1 MCTGDKMKIDKELR
15 GNIQAFIKNLTDAE
29 DDEIKEY
36 ISEIVSD
43 RKLENSLAKKSN
55 FGDGEKPFSYR
66 IAVDVASRLAL
77 YILCR
82 ARKPD
87 VVVETGVASGTSSSY
102 ILRAL
107 DKNDRGT
114 LYSIDVPWYTV
125 TQNWKG
131 AFVDGVKTNPI
142 EMQSGWIIPNYLRDR
157 WDLTMGLTSEKL
169 PALLKK
175 TGKVD
180 VFFHDSEHS
189 YENMAREFKTIW
201 PGLRKKGVML
211 VHNVEKTPAFAEFE
225 DKVGGTSFKLSGLN
239 NDGKIMTIGGKAKE

>member
-1 MCTGDKMKIDKELR
+1 MKIEKELR
-15 GNIQAFIKNLTDAE
+15 ANILTFVKNLTGADEA
-29 DDEIKEY
+29 EIKKY
-36 ISEIVSD
+36 ITEIISD
-43 RKLENSLAKKSN
+43 KKLENSLATKSN
-55 FGDGEKPFSYR
+55 FGDGEKPFSYK
-66 IAVDVASRLAL
+66 IAVDMASRLAL
-77 YILCR
+77 YVLCR
-82 ARKPD
+82 AMKPD

-102 ILRAL
+102 ILRGL
-107 DKNDRGT
+107 DRNAQGK

-142 EMQSGWIIPNYLRDR
+142 EMQSGWIIPDYLRDR
-157 WDLTMGLTSEKL
+157 WELTMGLTSEKL

-180 VFFHDSEHS
+180 LFFHDSEHS

-225 DKVGGTSFKLSGLN
+225 EKVGGESFRLSGLN
-239 NDGKIMTIGGKAKE
+239 NDGKVMIIGGKTKK

>member
-1 MCTGDKMKIDKELR
+1 MKIDKELR
-15 GNIQAFIKNLTDAE
+15 GNIQTFIKNLTDAE
-29 DDEIKEY
+29 EEEIKKY

-77 YILCR
+77 YVLCR
-82 ARKPD
+82 AKKPD

-107 DKNDRGT
+107 DKNAQGK

-131 AFVDGVKTNPI
+131 AFADGVKTNPI
-142 EMQSGWIIPNYLRDR
+142 EMQSGWIIPDYLRDR

-189 YENMAREFKTIW
+189 YENMARNSR
-201 PGLRKKGVML
+201 PSGPVCGRK
-211 VHNVEKTPAFAEFE
+211 A
-225 DKVGGTSFKLSGLN
+225 
-239 NDGKIMTIGGKAKE
+239 

>member
-1 MCTGDKMKIDKELR
+1 MKIDKELR
-15 GNIQAFIKNLTDAE
+15 GNIQTFIKNLTNADDA
-29 DDEIKEY
+29 EIKEY

-55 FGDGEKPFSYR
+55 FGDGEKPFSYK

-77 YILCR
+77 YVLCR
-82 ARKPD
+82 TKKPSA
-87 VVVETGVASGTSSSY
+87 VVETGVASGTSSSY

-107 DKNDRGT
+107 DKNAQGK

-131 AFVDGVKTNPI
+131 AFTDGVKTNPI
-142 EMQSGWIIPNYLRDR
+142 EMQSGWIIPDYLRDR
-157 WDLTMGLTSEKL
+157 WELTMGLTSEKL

-189 YENMAREFKTIW
+189 YDNMAREFKTIW

-211 VHNVEKTPAFAEFE
+211 VHNVDKNPAFAEFE
-225 DKVGGTSFKLSGLN
+225 EKVGGSSFRLSGLN
-239 NDGKIMTIGGKAKE
+239 NDGKVMIIGGKAKA

>member
-1 MCTGDKMKIDKELR
+1 MKIDKELR
-15 GNIQAFIKNLTDAE
+15 GNIQTFIKNLTDA
-29 DDEIKEY
+29 DDAEIKEY

-55 FGDGEKPFSYR
+55 FGDGEKPFSYK

-77 YILCR
+77 YVLCR
-82 ARKPD
+82 TKKPA

-107 DKNDRGT
+107 DKNAQGK

-131 AFVDGVKTNPI
+131 AFTDGVKTNPI
-142 EMQSGWIIPNYLRDR
+142 EMQSGWIIPDYLRDR
-157 WDLTMGLTSEKL
+157 WELTMGLTSEKL

-189 YENMAREFKTIW
+189 YDNMAREFKTIW

-211 VHNVEKTPAFAEFE
+211 VHNVDKNPAFAEFE
-225 DKVGGTSFKLSGLN
+225 EKVGGSSFRLSGLN
-239 NDGKIMTIGGKAKE
+239 NDGKVMIIGGKAKA